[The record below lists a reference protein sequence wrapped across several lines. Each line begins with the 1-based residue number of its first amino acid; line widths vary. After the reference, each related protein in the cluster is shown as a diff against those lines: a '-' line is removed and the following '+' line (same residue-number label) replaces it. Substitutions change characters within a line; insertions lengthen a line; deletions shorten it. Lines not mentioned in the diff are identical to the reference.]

1 MASNQNWR
9 KQQDRDIYFKR
20 AIADGWRSRAVFKL
34 EQINKRSQI
43 LRKGM
48 ICLDLGASP
57 GGWSQYISRKFD
69 GNVKIIA
76 IDILPIEKIES
87 VDFYQGDFTDEVFYE
102 FLLKKTE
109 NIKIDLVMS
118 DMAPNISGIKVSD
131 QAKSIYLA
139 ELARDVCKEMLK
151 NDGNFI
157 CKLFQGEGFDE
168 YIKETR
174 RYFKKV
180 SVFKPDASRT
190 DSSEIFMIAKGFV
203 G

>member
-131 QAKSIYLA
+131 QAKAIYLA

>member
-48 ICLDLGASP
+48 VCLDLGASP

-174 RYFKKV
+174 RFFKKV

-190 DSSEIFMIAKGFV
+190 DSAEIFMIAKGFV

>member
-9 KQQDRDIYFKR
+9 KQQDRDIYFRR

-48 ICLDLGASP
+48 VCLDLGASP

>member
-9 KQQDRDIYFKR
+9 KQQDRDIYFRR

-48 ICLDLGASP
+48 VCLDLGASP

-190 DSSEIFMIAKGFV
+190 DSSEIFMIAEDFV

>member
-102 FLLKKTE
+102 FLLKKTQ

-157 CKLFQGEGFDE
+157 CKLFQGDGFDE

>member
-174 RYFKKV
+174 RFFKKV

>member
-87 VDFYQGDFTDEVFYE
+87 VDFYQGDFTDEVFYK

-168 YIKETR
+168 YVKETR

>member
-1 MASNQNWR
+1 MAGNQNWR

>member
-174 RYFKKV
+174 RFFKKV

-190 DSSEIFMIAKGFV
+190 DSAEIFMIAKGFV